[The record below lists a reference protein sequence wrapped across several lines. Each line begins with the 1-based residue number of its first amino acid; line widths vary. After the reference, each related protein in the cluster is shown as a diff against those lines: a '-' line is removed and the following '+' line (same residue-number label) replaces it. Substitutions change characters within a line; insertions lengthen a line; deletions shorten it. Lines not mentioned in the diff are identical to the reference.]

1 MHAWATC
8 LHDNSVSIAVTRR
21 RTNYMRGTV
30 SSVVLMAMGPSSLL
44 KDLSSRSRA
53 ILSVILTIVS
63 KLLVLADDE
72 TVRK

>member
-8 LHDNSVSIAVTRR
+8 LHVNSVSIAVTRR

-30 SSVVLMAMGPSSLL
+30 PSVVLTAMGPSSLL
-44 KDLSSRSRA
+44 KDLSIRSRA